1 MNYYFLSL
9 HLRRKGYEELPD
21 LQGRFLREFSFL
33 FSPLSH
39 HLCLIVDDV
48 FFPVFP
54 CCISQILH
62 PQVVQSVL
70 LSLCLDSNYFLWLTD
85 STTQCHGCWKFI
97 FFPLSLFSQLLYRIF
112 FFQQSAQKCLFI
124 SNQISRDKPS
134 QSGSVRKLV
143 PQLLRDVTFHRQM
156 LQCVFRTTHR
166 EGRYDSIKD
175 VCVLATTG
183 DSFVE

>member
-97 FFPLSLFSQLLYRIF
+97 FFSLWVYSHSSFTGF
-112 FFQQSAQKCLFI
+112 FFFSSLPRSACSSAIKSLET
-124 SNQISRDKPS
+124 NP
-134 QSGSVRKLV
+134 VRV
-143 PQLLRDVTFHRQM
+143 ALLGNSS
-156 LQCVFRTTHR
+156 LSC
-166 EGRYDSIKD
+166 
-175 VCVLATTG
+175 
-183 DSFVE
+183 